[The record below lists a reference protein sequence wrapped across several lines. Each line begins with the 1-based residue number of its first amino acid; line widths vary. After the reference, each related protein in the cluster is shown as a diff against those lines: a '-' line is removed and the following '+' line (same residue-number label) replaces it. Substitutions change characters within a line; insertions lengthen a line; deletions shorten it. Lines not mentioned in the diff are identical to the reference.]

1 MIVVNIT
8 DAKLQ
13 YLQSA
18 IAVCALP
25 VGASVPLRYNT
36 KWVQQSILERVRE
49 GKTLPPLALFFLS
62 GNRPGLREARE
73 IPMRQASVKS
83 AEIIG
88 EYLVLEACVGEF
100 YNESFIMACSNP
112 GMLEGLLAF
121 PKQGNFVFE
130 DPGIVSRLASFGDA
144 TAEAWQFVVKHLGA
158 TSSLADAHFC
168 LVEQIRDVGGD
179 KVATFDSE
187 SLLLAANRHYEV
199 LIHTVTSCS
208 KVDSTPVATFAL
220 TQELGDVNDV
230 PDFPMIR
237 KYDQRTIGF
246 STRDPR
252 RQAHGTLN
260 LRSGVS
266 LSPNIDIKAAI
277 PGRWGVELLRRC
289 LMGGGAALAGSSGV
303 IPETVPIVVKVLL
316 VVVGAFLIA
325 FASAEAK

>member
-18 IAVCALP
+18 IGVCALP

-36 KWVQQSILERVRE
+36 KWVQQSILERVRK
-49 GKTLPPLALFFLS
+49 GKPLPPLALFFLS
-62 GNRPGLREARE
+62 GNRPGLRDARE

-88 EYLVLEACVGEF
+88 EYLVIEACVGEF

-112 GMLEGLLAF
+112 GMLEKLLAF
-121 PKQGNFVFE
+121 PKRGNFVFE
-130 DPGIVSRLASFGDA
+130 DPGVVGRLASLGVA
-144 TAEAWQFVVKHLGA
+144 TAESWQFVVKHLGA
-158 TSSLADAHFC
+158 TPSLADAHFC
-168 LVEQIRDVGGD
+168 LIEQIKEVGSD
-179 KVATFDSE
+179 KVATFERD

-199 LIHTVTSCS
+199 LIHTATSRS
-208 KVDSTPVATFAL
+208 NAESRPSAVFAL
-220 TQELGDVNDV
+220 TQELGGLSDTQDVSMAD
-230 PDFPMIR
+230 
-237 KYDQRTIGF
+237 KYYKRTIGF

-277 PGRWGVELLRRC
+277 PGHWGVELLRRC

>member
-18 IAVCALP
+18 IGVCALP

-36 KWVQQSILERVRE
+36 KWVQQSILERVR
-49 GKTLPPLALFFLS
+49 KDKPLPPLALFFLS

-88 EYLVLEACVGEF
+88 EYLVIEACVGEF

-112 GMLEGLLAF
+112 EMLEKLLTL
-121 PKQGNFVFE
+121 PKRGNFVFE
-130 DPGIVSRLASFGDA
+130 DPGIVSRLSSLGAA

-158 TSSLADAHFC
+158 TPSLTDAHFC
-168 LVEQIRDVGGD
+168 LVEQIKEVGSD
-179 KVATFDSE
+179 KVATFERD
-187 SLLLAANRHYEV
+187 SLLLAASRHYEV
-199 LIHTVTSCS
+199 LIHTATSRS

-252 RQAHGTLN
+252 RQVHGILN

-266 LSPNIDIKAAI
+266 LSPNINIKAAI

-325 FASAEAK
+325 FAPAEAK